1 MDAFEF
7 AHQEFDMNK
16 EELIKNYKQTIQPM
30 GVYQIRNRKNGKL
43 YIGSTKNLLGKINSH
58 KFQLKNGLH
67 PHREM
72 QKEFNEIGEEGFSFD
87 VLDRLEPREDV
98 NYDYTEELKTLE
110 AMWIEKLQP
119 FGEKGYNRR
128 RIH

>member
-1 MDAFEF
+1 
-7 AHQEFDMNK
+7 MNK

>member
-1 MDAFEF
+1 
-7 AHQEFDMNK
+7 MNK

-72 QKEFNEIGEEGFSFD
+72 QKEFNSDF
-87 VLDRLEPREDV
+87 
-98 NYDYTEELKTLE
+98 
-110 AMWIEKLQP
+110 
-119 FGEKGYNRR
+119 
-128 RIH
+128 RIAILGHN

>member
-1 MDAFEF
+1 
-7 AHQEFDMNK
+7 MNK
-16 EELIKNYKQTIQPM
+16 KELIHKYKQSVQPM
-30 GVYQIRNRKNGKL
+30 GVYQIKNKRNEKL
-43 YIGSTKNLLGKINSH
+43 FIGSTKNLPGKINSH

-67 PHREM
+67 TNKEM

-87 VLDRLEPREDV
+87 ILDRLEPREDV

-119 FGEKGYNRR
+119 FNEKGYNK
-128 RIH
+128 